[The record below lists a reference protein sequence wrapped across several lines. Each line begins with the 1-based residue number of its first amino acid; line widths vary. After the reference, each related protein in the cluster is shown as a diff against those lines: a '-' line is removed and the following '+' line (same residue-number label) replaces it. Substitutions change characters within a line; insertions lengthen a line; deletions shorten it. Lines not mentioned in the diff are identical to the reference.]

1 MTEFNTSNTKLD
13 PKDRR
18 RLKQL
23 AVVPLA
29 FALAAYVG
37 QILTSVLLSSQ
48 PLLLISFNATDPVL
62 LLAAHQTEAVPF
74 LIVGTARLFAPDL
87 FLHQLGWEFG
97 PATKDYLKS
106 VFGPRSGLIRT
117 IAALERWFPRVGWLL
132 LFAIPGY
139 PMCLLAGIARMR
151 RVPFIAFLT
160 VKSLNFLL
168 VGGAAIDPSF
178 NKMSACLT
186 VRTHRGAS
194 LLSEAPFLG
203 DMFWNLFKKAHLLL
217 Y

>member
-37 QILTSVLLSSQ
+37 QILTGALLSSQ
-48 PLLLISFNATDPVL
+48 PLLLMSFNATDPML

-106 VFGPRSGLIRT
+106 EFGPRSGFIRT

-139 PMCLLAGIARMR
+139 PMCLLAGIAKMR
-151 RVPFIAFLT
+151 RLPFIVVNLAGT
-160 VKSLNFLL
+160 VSRLL
-168 VGGAAIDPSF
+168 LIFWVSSVFEGP
-178 NKMSACLT
+178 L
-186 VRTHRGAS
+186 GAS
-194 LLSEAPFLG
+194 VRFIGRFSLPFTFAMVALVMLQSRRSKNKNSKG
-203 DMFWNLFKKAHLLL
+203 
-217 Y
+217 